1 MYLRAVHAEGDIAAL
16 QKFVKDNP
24 LGLLITA
31 ITSSSSSFPVIQC
44 THIPWIIDVVEPPSE
59 GSLGKLRGHM
69 ARANPHSK
77 ALVEA
82 VQGSSGGMIEQEVS
96 VVFNG
101 PAHHYVTPKF
111 YSETK
116 PATGKVV
123 PTWDY
128 AAVQVYGRA
137 RIFHDTSDPATGTY
151 LQDQVEALT
160 KHTESTIMGY
170 RVDGGGEPG
179 LEPGKKAWAVDDA
192 PKPYVE
198 ILKKAILGVEIEIDR
213 LEGKYK
219 MSQEMG
225 EGDRKGVADG
235 FRSLGTDLGHKM
247 ADTVE
252 ERGAKR
258 DAARG

>member
-1 MYLRAVHAEGDIAAL
+1 MYLRAIHAEHDNFAL
-16 QKFVKDNP
+16 RNFIKNNP
-24 LGLLITA
+24 LGIFITA
-31 ITSSSSSFPVIQC
+31 IPSSNFPLIQC
-44 THIPWIIDVVEPPSE
+44 THIPWILDVVDDASE
-59 GSLGKLRGHM
+59 TELGKLRGHM

-82 VQGSSGGMIEQEVS
+82 VQGRPDAQQQNVNMIEQEVS
-96 VVFNG
+96 VIFNG

-111 YSETK
+111 YTETK

-137 RIFHDTSDPATGTY
+137 RIFHDNADPETGSY
-151 LQDQVEALT
+151 LQSQVEALT
-160 KHTESTIMGY
+160 RHAEGSIMGY
-170 RVDGGGEPG
+170 DVDGGRKGT
-179 LEPGKKAWAVDDA
+179 KAWEVGDA
-192 PKPYVE
+192 PRPYVD
-198 ILKKAILGVEIEIDR
+198 ILKKAIIGVEIEIDR

-235 FRSLGTDLGHKM
+235 FRALGTEEGETM
-247 ADTVE
+247 AQTVE
-252 ERGAKR
+252 ERGAKK
-258 DAARG
+258 DQARR